1 MSAKKRKQ
9 NYSTDDLY
17 SAIAAVHGGMS
28 KRKASQQWNL
38 NVGVVGWVKTRKLSQ
53 NSEINFSGS
62 IF

>member
-28 KRKASQQWNL
+28 KRKASQ
-38 NVGVVGWVKTRKLSQ
+38 VH
-53 NSEINFSGS
+53 NSGI
-62 IF
+62 